1 MNNTLSRIIFLLP
14 VLTVVISYFFSSLG
28 GYVEWCFPLLDGC
41 TSISKVGRY
50 GVSFYLYKIFIIPSV
65 ILMIIFWYQINKYFY
80 KSNLLLFLSVTSCIF
95 LIIYLFALGFEGKF
109 YRFMREIGIFVF
121 FILSPVSQTLL
132 VFSISNN
139 KIKSKFSL
147 KTFLFVYLLFVVG
160 YLLILP
166 FDNSNYENVIE
177 WNFALLIFLFFPLF
191 NGMLR
196 KTNVWND
203 DFQ

>member
-1 MNNTLSRIIFLLP
+1 MP

-65 ILMIIFWYQINKYFY
+65 ILMIIFWYQINKYFH

-166 FDNSNYENVIE
+166 FDNSNYENIIE

-196 KTNVWND
+196 KTNV
-203 DFQ
+203 

>member
-14 VLTVVISYFFSSLG
+14 VLTVVLSYFFSSLG
-28 GYVEWCFPLLDGC
+28 GYVEWCLPFLDGC

-65 ILMIIFWYQINKYFY
+65 ILMIIFWYQINKYIH
-80 KSNLLLFLSVTSCIF
+80 KSNLLLFLSITSCIF
-95 LIIYLFALGFEGKF
+95 LIIYLFALGFEGKI

-121 FILSPVSQTLL
+121 FIFSPVCQTYL

-139 KIKSKFSL
+139 KIRSKFSL
-147 KTFLFVYLLFVVG
+147 KTLLSLYLLFVVG

-166 FDNSNYENVIE
+166 LDNSNYENVIE
-177 WNFALLIFLFFPLF
+177 WNFAFLIFLFFPLF
-191 NGMLR
+191 TGLLR
-196 KTNVWND
+196 ETNA
-203 DFQ
+203 

>member
-1 MNNTLSRIIFLLP
+1 MNNTLSRIIFLVP

-28 GYVEWCFPLLDGC
+28 GYVEWCLPLLDGC

-65 ILMIIFWYQINKYFY
+65 ILMIIFWYQINKYIH
-80 KSNLLLFLSVTSCIF
+80 KSNLLLFLSITSCIF
-95 LIIYLFALGFEGKF
+95 LVIYLFALGFEGNI

-121 FILSPVSQTLL
+121 FILTPVCQTYL

-139 KIKSKFSL
+139 KLKSKFSL
-147 KTFLFVYLLFVVG
+147 KTLLSMYLLFVAG

-166 FDNSNYENVIE
+166 FNNSNYENVIE

-191 NGMLR
+191 GSLLR
-196 KTNVWND
+196 ETNA
-203 DFQ
+203 

>member
-1 MNNTLSRIIFLLP
+1 MNNTLSRIIFLVP

-65 ILMIIFWYQINKYFY
+65 ILMIIFWYQINKHFY
-80 KSNLLLFLSVTSCIF
+80 KSSLLVFLSITSCIF

-147 KTFLFVYLLFVVG
+147 KTLLFVYLLFLVG

-196 KTNVWND
+196 KTNV
-203 DFQ
+203 

>member
-28 GYVEWCFPLLDGC
+28 GYVEWCLPLLDGC

-65 ILMIIFWYQINKYFY
+65 ILMIIFWYQINKYIY
-80 KSNLLLFLSVTSCIF
+80 KSNLLLFFSITSCIF

-121 FILSPVSQTLL
+121 FILTPVCQVWLTI
-132 VFSISNN
+132 SISSE
-139 KIKSKFSL
+139 KIKAKNIL
-147 KTFLFVYLLFVVG
+147 YILIFLYLVCVVSYLF
-160 YLLILP
+160 ILP
-166 FDNSNYENVIE
+166 LDNANYENIIE
-177 WNFALLIFLFFPLF
+177 WNFALLIFLFFPVFSYLLVKA
-191 NGMLR
+191 NA
-196 KTNVWND
+196 
-203 DFQ
+203 

>member
-1 MNNTLSRIIFLLP
+1 LNNTLSRIIFLVP

-191 NGMLR
+191 NSMLR
-196 KTNVWND
+196 KTNV
-203 DFQ
+203 

>member
-14 VLTVVISYFFSSLG
+14 ILTVVISYFFSSLG
-28 GYVEWCFPLLDGC
+28 GYVEWCLPLLDGC

-65 ILMIIFWYQINKYFY
+65 ILMIIFWYQINKYIH
-80 KSNLLLFLSVTSCIF
+80 KSNLLLFLSITSCIF
-95 LIIYLFALGFEGKF
+95 LIIYLFALGFEGKI

-121 FILSPVSQTLL
+121 FILSPVCQALL
-132 VFSISNN
+132 VFFISDN
-139 KIKSKFSL
+139 KIRSKFSL
-147 KTFLFVYLLFVVG
+147 KTLLSMYLLFVVG

-166 FDNSNYENVIE
+166 LDNSNYENVIE

-191 NGMLR
+191 TVLIYGIIQRR
-196 KTNVWND
+196 KK
-203 DFQ
+203 

>member
-1 MNNTLSRIIFLLP
+1 M
-14 VLTVVISYFFSSLG
+14 VL
-28 GYVEWCFPLLDGC
+28 PLLDGC

-65 ILMIIFWYQINKYFY
+65 ILMIIFWYQINKYIH
-80 KSNLLLFLSVTSCIF
+80 KSNLLLFLSITSCIF
-95 LIIYLFALGFEGKF
+95 LIIYLFALGFEGKI

-121 FILSPVSQTLL
+121 FILSPVCQALL
-132 VFSISNN
+132 VFLISDN
-139 KIKSKFSL
+139 KIRSKFPLRILLSM
-147 KTFLFVYLLFVVG
+147 YLLFLVG

-166 FDNSNYENVIE
+166 FDNPNYENVIE

-196 KTNVWND
+196 KTNV
-203 DFQ
+203 

>member
-1 MNNTLSRIIFLLP
+1 MP

-65 ILMIIFWYQINKYFY
+65 ILMIIFWHQINKYFH
-80 KSNLLLFLSVTSCIF
+80 KSNLLLFLNVTSCIF

-147 KTFLFVYLLFVVG
+147 KTLLSLYFLFVAG

-166 FDNSNYENVIE
+166 LDNSNYENMIE

-191 NGMLR
+191 TSSLR
-196 KTNVWND
+196 ETNV
-203 DFQ
+203 